1 MDTITIRTAAVD
13 DAAALLAIYAPYVE
27 QTAITFE
34 YEVPSLEEFQGR
46 IAHTLRRYPYI
57 VAVENGEIL
66 GYAYTGPFGERA
78 AYSWSVETSI
88 YLRQD
93 VRGKGLGKRL
103 YAGAG
108 AYLQGP
114 ECAESLRLHRLSRSR
129 RRLSDRQQRGFP
141 HPSGLYSGGTVPP
154 LRLQVRH
161 MVQHDVDGENAGQA
175 RGVPCTV
182 CTVPRAFR
190 NTIDQPQEG

>member
-66 GYAYTGPFGERA
+66 GTPIPAPLGNGPPTAGRWRPASICGRTFVARVWASGCMP
-78 AYSWSVETSI
+78 SWSVS
-88 YLRQD
+88 
-93 VRGKGLGKRL
+93 
-103 YAGAG
+103 
-108 AYLQGP
+108 
-114 ECAESLRLHRLSRSR
+114 
-129 RRLSDRQQRGFP
+129 
-141 HPSGLYSGGTVPP
+141 
-154 LRLQVRH
+154 
-161 MVQHDVDGENAGQA
+161 
-175 RGVPCTV
+175 
-182 CTVPRAFR
+182 PRPRMCRISTPASPIPI
-190 NTIDQPQEG
+190 TTTPI

>member
-1 MDTITIRTAAVD
+1 MSTR
-13 DAAALLAIYAPYVE
+13 
-27 QTAITFE
+27 F
-34 YEVPSLEEFQGR
+34 PSLEEFQGR

-103 YAGAG
+103 YAELERISKAQNVQNLYACI
-108 AYLQGP
+108 AYP
-114 ECAESLRLHRLSRSR
+114 DHDDTHLSGNSVAFHTHLGFTPVER
-129 RRLSDRQQRGFP
+129 FP
-141 HPSGLYSGGTVPP
+141 HCAYKFGTWYNMTWMEKTLGKHEKSPAPFVPFP
-154 LRLQVRH
+154 ELSETR
-161 MVQHDVDGENAGQA
+161 
-175 RGVPCTV
+175 
-182 CTVPRAFR
+182 
-190 NTIDQPQEG
+190 